1 MQMVELEC
9 KLIKLYHMVELESI
23 VKLLPYDRARMLSS
37 LALVCHEVKMLESLA
52 LVVEL

>member
-1 MQMVELEC
+1 MQIEQDLPHGRDRKNC
-9 KLIKLYHMVELESI
+9 KA
-23 VKLLPYDRARMLSS
+23 LPYDRARMLSS